1 MERVIRSGRRDGRW
15 RRALLSWL
23 VLSLVLLSPL
33 QRVPAAVQQGCAPG
47 AEMSASL
54 AEKTGGMH
62 EACCY
67 KHEACGELCHDV
79 CSGMSVPAMLT
90 QGTVP
95 FAAIVLSAVFIYQS
109 SSKDIPPVP
118 LNPPPISIL
127 A

>member
-67 KHEACGELCHDV
+67 EHEACGELCHGV
-79 CSGMSVPAMLT
+79 CSGMSVPAVV
-90 QGTVP
+90 GRGAAP